1 MTDGHNNENGEEA
14 RPKEAHAEPAELKER
29 ISSLNDRKEQ
39 AFQNKQELSTKIG
52 EKIRLVNEHKKARND
67 LTKQVRDLKEERDK
81 LNTQISASIAQ
92 LKELQPE
99 KREEPLPIPQLPY
112 GPRGENIH
120 PSELKRKIKAIEQ
133 KIETVPMSF
142 DAEQKLMKQ
151 LKQMKKHVGNME
163 TSAGKHSELITKSKE
178 IDKLKKS
185 ANALHA
191 KVTQLA
197 KQSQEYHE
205 KIITLSK
212 EIEDLKAQEEKLQED
227 FLGAKKEYLEAT
239 GSMRESQAEQQAARN
254 VMRDQREREKQQ
266 RLAEDK
272 KTLQQRAKEAESKMV
287 KGSKLTTE
295 DLLALQSIKD

>member
-1 MTDGHNNENGEEA
+1 MTDGHNNEHGA
-14 RPKEAHAEPAELKER
+14 DAHAKGHAETADLKER

-39 AFQNKQELSTKIG
+39 AFQKKQELSTKIG
-52 EKIRLVNEHKKARND
+52 EKIRLVNDHKKARNE

-81 LNTQISASIAQ
+81 LNTQISASIAE

-99 KREEPLPIPQLPY
+99 KKEEPVPAPQISF
-112 GPRGENIH
+112 GPRGEKIH

-151 LKQMKKHVGNME
+151 LKQMKKQVGNIE
-163 TSAGKHSELITKSKE
+163 TSAGKHSELVTKSKE

-197 KQSQEYHE
+197 KQSQDYHE
-205 KIITLSK
+205 KIINLSK
-212 EIEDLKAQEEKLQED
+212 EIEDLKGQEDKLQED

-266 RLAEDK
+266 RAAEDK
-272 KTLQQRAKEAESKMV
+272 KTLQQRAKEAEDKMM
-287 KGSKLTTE
+287 KGEKLTTE